1 MVFPEKNTKVIS
13 IVIPTYKSE
22 ANLSALIERLENVL
36 SGLIYKHEIIFVND
50 NSPDNTMSVLRKFCS
65 ENPIIKVV
73 SLSRNFGQQL
83 ATSAGLK
90 YASGDAVIIMDDD
103 LQDPPEFIPELIK
116 KWEEGYEIVYAIRR
130 TRQEN
135 FIKRTAY
142 KLFYGILSKLSH
154 INIPKDS
161 GDFGLMDRKI
171 IAIINEMPERDR
183 FVRGL
188 RAWVGFK
195 QIGLEYN
202 RDARYKGAPAY
213 NLKKIIKLSLDGLL
227 SFSNVPIKISS
238 AVGLMVSGIAFLGF
252 MLTLFQKILT
262 HYFPEVPF
270 AVLPGFSTIVLS
282 ILFLGGVQL
291 LSIGILGEYIGRIYN
306 EVKQRPLY
314 LVSETIGFNK
324 PATENKLKTQ

>member
-1 MVFPEKNTKVIS
+1 MVISEENTKVLS

-22 ANLSALIERLENVL
+22 ANLSALIERLENAL

-50 NSPDNTMSVLRKFCS
+50 NSPDNTMSVLRKYCS
-65 ENPIIKVV
+65 ENSNIKVV

-103 LQDPPEFIPELIK
+103 LQDPPEFIPELTK
-116 KWEEGYEIVYAIRR
+116 KWEDGYEIVYAIRK
-130 TRQEN
+130 TRQES
-135 FIKRTAY
+135 FFKRNAY
-142 KLFYGILSKLSH
+142 KLFYRVLSKLSH

-171 IAIINEMPERDR
+171 ITIINEMPERDR

-202 RDARYKGAPAY
+202 RDARYKGVPAY
-213 NLKKIIKLSLDGLL
+213 NFKKIIKLSFDGLL

-238 AVGLMVSGIAFLGF
+238 AVGLVVSGIAFLGF
-252 MLTLFQKILT
+252 MLTLFHKILT
-262 HYFPEVPF
+262 HYFPDVPF
-270 AVLPGFSTIVLS
+270 AILPGFSTIVLS

-314 LVSETIGFNK
+314 LVNETIGFK
-324 PATENKLKTQ
+324 KSTTENKLKTQ